1 MASST
6 ERKDV
11 FEDETGVLGTVLL
24 ISLTSGLVKG
34 SVMANGKPKFKLH
47 ENWVYMCLFFTRVE
61 GFVQYLNSQLSKND
75 ILK

>member
-47 ENWVYMCLFFTRVE
+47 EN
-61 GFVQYLNSQLSKND
+61 
-75 ILK
+75 